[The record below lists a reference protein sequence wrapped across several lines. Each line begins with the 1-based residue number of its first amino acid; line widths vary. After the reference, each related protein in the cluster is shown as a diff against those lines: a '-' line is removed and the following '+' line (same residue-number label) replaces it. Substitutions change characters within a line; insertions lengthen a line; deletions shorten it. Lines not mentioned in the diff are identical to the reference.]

1 MTSPYLAPVSETST
15 VSMATKQQCK
25 HCIGAEDVKMYLSS
39 SHKRQPENENNITN
53 STAGT

>member
-15 VSMATKQQCK
+15 VSTATKQQCK
-25 HCIGAEDVKMYLSS
+25 HGIGTKDVKMYVSLS
-39 SHKRQPENENNITN
+39 HQRQPENDNNITN

>member
-15 VSMATKQQCK
+15 VSIATKQQCK